1 MARKTRR
8 RSSRRPAARARKAVR
23 RRRRGARFLLAGLA
37 ALVLATVLPLG
48 VLRFVAPPT
57 TAFML
62 RSRWNDPA
70 TGLPCGGDVAYHWVD
85 GDAISP
91 NLALAVVVAEDQR
104 FLDHHGIDFQG
115 LRHALRERERR
126 GRVRGASTI
135 TQQLAKN
142 LFLWPGVGYVRK
154 GVEAWIALW
163 MEALW
168 PKRRILEV
176 YQNVVQFGPCV
187 FGVGAASERY
197 FDHPPAELTPAE
209 AALLATV
216 LPSPRK
222 LRVHDPGPYAQE
234 RRDDILQLMA
244 QHAWMRRRL

>member
-1 MARKTRR
+1 VLRVFFGAI
-8 RSSRRPAARARKAVR
+8 AAV
-23 RRRRGARFLLAGLA
+23 
-37 ALVLATVLPLG
+37 VLATALPLA

-70 TGLPCGGDVAYHWVD
+70 TGLPCGNDVAWRWVD

-91 NLALAVVVAEDQR
+91 HLALAVVVAEDQR

-115 LRHALRERERR
+115 LRHALRERWRR

-135 TQQLAKN
+135 SQQLAKN
-142 LFLWPGVGYVRK
+142 LFLWPHPGYARK
-154 GVEAWIALW
+154 AIEAWITLW

-168 PKRRILEV
+168 PKHRILEV
-176 YQNVVQFGPCV
+176 YLNVVQFGPCV
-187 FGVGAASERY
+187 FGAGAASERY

-222 LRVHDPGPYAQE
+222 LRAYDPGPYARE
-234 RRDDILQLMA
+234 RRDQILQLMA

>member
-1 MARKTRR
+1 MA
-8 RSSRRPAARARKAVR
+8 RSSRRRPA
-23 RRRRGARFLLAGLA
+23 RRRGVRPRRGRRILLRFALGALA
-37 ALVLATVLPLG
+37 AAILATMLPLA

-62 RSRWNDPA
+62 RSRRADPA
-70 TGLPCGGDVAYHWVD
+70 TGLPCHEVAYRWAE

-91 NLALAVVVAEDQR
+91 HLALAVVVAEDQR
-104 FLDHHGIDFQG
+104 FLEHRGIDWEQVG
-115 LRHALRERERR
+115 RALRERQRA

-142 LFLWPGVGYVRK
+142 LFLWPEASWARK
-154 GVEAWIALW
+154 GLEAWIALW

-176 YQNVVQFGPCV
+176 YLNVVQFGPCV
-187 FGVGAASERY
+187 FGAAAASER
-197 FDHPPAELTPAE
+197 FFGHAPAGLAPAE

-222 LRVHDPGPYAQE
+222 LRAHDPGPYARE
-234 RRDDILQLMA
+234 RRGEILRLMA
-244 QHAWMRRRL
+244 QHAWLRRRL